1 MNFLSSSHTLLLTL
15 VVHIQNF
22 LEQQPLSHMSFA
34 NQLIFK
40 LCFSWLLTS
49 MQESRGKVVFRQIKK
64 METKRKRNRRHGHC
78 PVIYSSY
85 SGNNYETQAVEPAS
99 HAALS
104 KLISPN
110 PEVWPI
116 QVSLKGQRQGQ
127 SPISAALPQTGNLC
141 LLFSEMPPKSSVGI

>member
-15 VVHIQNF
+15 VVHKQNF

-64 METKRKRNRRHGHC
+64 MEKKGKGTGVTDTALLSTVAILGTTTKHRLWSQ
-78 PVIYSSY
+78 PVM
-85 SGNNYETQAVEPAS
+85 Q
-99 HAALS
+99 H
-104 KLISPN
+104 
-110 PEVWPI
+110 
-116 QVSLKGQRQGQ
+116 
-127 SPISAALPQTGNLC
+127 
-141 LLFSEMPPKSSVGI
+141 